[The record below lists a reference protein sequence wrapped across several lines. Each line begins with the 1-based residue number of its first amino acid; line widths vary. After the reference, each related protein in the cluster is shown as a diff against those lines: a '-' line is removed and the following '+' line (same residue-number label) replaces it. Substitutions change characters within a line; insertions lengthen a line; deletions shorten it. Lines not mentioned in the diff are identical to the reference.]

1 MTRHPHA
8 LDRRTFVTGAFAT
21 GALVAAGSTLCGCAA
36 GAGTGTGGA
45 SAGKAA
51 LDSLNADVKPATDA
65 TVEANEGVYALLDFS
80 DETER
85 EFASRGLIAAPDTL
99 EITGEDGKVVWSQK
113 AYAFLD
119 GAGNAGDVDETSAA
133 FDADGT
139 GPADAPDTANPS
151 LWRNAQI
158 NHFYGLFEVVDG
170 IYQVRGYDMTN
181 ITFVRG
187 DTGWIVFDPLMSC
200 ECSRAAFQL
209 VTDNLGERPVTG
221 IVMSHPHVDHYG
233 GIKGI
238 VSEEE
243 VAARAIPIIVPQ
255 GFAEHA
261 VAENVYAGNAMGR
274 RAGYQYGTFL
284 EAGPQG
290 KLSIGIGMGQSTG
303 TVSYLAPNDTITAT
317 GETRTVDGV
326 DMEFQMTPG
335 TEAPAE
341 MNTWFPDLKALW
353 VAENCTGTLHNLYT
367 LRGAE
372 VRDGNAWANY
382 LMETKAR
389 YGAEAQVT
397 FQAHNW
403 PHWGNDVVNE
413 YLESTAAMYK
423 FITDQTLMYLN
434 QGYTQEEIAYLIEL
448 PAALEPHWYTRQYY
462 GTISHNAKAV
472 YQKYMGWYDANP
484 VHLATL
490 PPERSAAKFVEYF
503 GDVDAVLAKA
513 KDDFDASDYQWVAEV
528 TNLIVFA
535 DPANQTARLLCA
547 DALEQMGYQAESGT
561 WRNAYFTGAKELRN
575 GVDADPKYRA
585 TVSSDI
591 MRAMDVEMLLD
602 YLGIL
607 IDANAA
613 ADTNLTVNLA
623 FTDEEPYLLTMR
635 SGIVLYQKGVRSDSA
650 DATLAMPRLGMLAI
664 LARNEDAQKKAI
676 SIEGDQDVIAKLTE
690 HLVAF
695 DFFFNIVEP

>member
-1 MTRHPHA
+1 MTRHHHA

-21 GALVAAGSTLCGCAA
+21 GALVAAGSALCGCAAA
-36 GAGTGTGGA
+36 GAGTGDDA
-45 SAGKAA
+45 AAGKAA
-51 LDSLNADVKPATDA
+51 LDNLKADAKPAAPA
-65 TVEANEGVYALLDFS
+65 TAAANEGVYALLDFS

-85 EFASRGLIAAPDTL
+85 EFAERGLIAAPDTL

-119 GAGNAGDVDETSAA
+119 GA
-133 FDADGT
+133 DA
-139 GPADAPDTANPS
+139 PADAPDTANPS

-158 NHFYGLFEVVDG
+158 NHLFGLFEVVDG

-209 VTDNLGERPVTG
+209 VTDNLGERPVMG

-243 VAARAIPIIVPQ
+243 VAERSIPIIVPQ

-284 EAGPQG
+284 EASPTG
-290 KLSIGIGMGQSTG
+290 KLSIGIG
-303 TVSYLAPNDTITAT
+303 TVSYLAPNDIVTTT

-326 DMEFQMTPG
+326 TMEFQMTPG

-341 MNTWFPDLKALW
+341 MNTWFPGYRALW
-353 VAENCTGTLHNLYT
+353 VAENCTATLHNLYT

-382 LMETKAR
+382 LMETLAR
-389 YGAEAQVT
+389 YGSEAQVT

-403 PHWGNDVVNE
+403 PHWGADFIRD
-413 YLESTAAMYK
+413 YLTNTAAMYK
-423 FITDQTLMYLN
+423 FIADQTLMYVN
-434 QGYTQEEIAYLIEL
+434 QGYTSNEIARMIAL
-448 PAALEPHWYTRQYY
+448 PAALEKNWYTRQYY
-462 GTISHNAKAV
+462 GTVSHNAKAV

-484 VHLATL
+484 VHLAAL
-490 PPERSAAKFVEYF
+490 PPAESARKFVEYF

-513 KDDFDASDYQWVAEV
+513 AKDFEEGAYQWVAEV
-528 TNLIVFA
+528 TNLVVFA
-535 DPANQTARLLCA
+535 DPGNRAARLLCA
-547 DALEQMGYQAESGT
+547 DALEQLGFQAESSP
-561 WRNAYFTGAKELRN
+561 WRNAYLTGAKELRD

-585 TVSSDI
+585 TGSSDI
-591 MRAMDVEMLLD
+591 QRAMTPSMMLD

-607 IDANAA
+607 LDANAA
-613 ADTNLTVNLA
+613 ENLNLTVNLA
-623 FTDEEPYLLTMR
+623 FTDEDPYLLTVR
-635 SGIVLYQKGVRSDSA
+635 SGVVLYERETQAADA
-650 DATLAMPRLGMLAI
+650 DATLTMPRLGMFAI
-664 LARNEDAQKKAI
+664 LNRDADTQAA
-676 SIEGDQDVIAKLTE
+676 SIAVEGDQDVITKLTE
-690 HLVAF
+690 HLTAF

>member
-1 MTRHPHA
+1 MTRHHHA

-21 GALVAAGSTLCGCAA
+21 GALVAAGSALCGCAAA
-36 GAGTGTGGA
+36 GAGTGDDA
-45 SAGKAA
+45 AAGKAA
-51 LDSLNADVKPATDA
+51 LDNLKADAKPAAPA
-65 TVEANEGVYALLDFS
+65 TAAANEGVYALLDFS

-85 EFASRGLIAAPDTL
+85 EFAERGLIAAPDTL

-119 GAGNAGDVDETSAA
+119 GA
-133 FDADGT
+133 DA
-139 GPADAPDTANPS
+139 PADAPDTANPS

-158 NHFYGLFEVVDG
+158 NHLFGLFEVVDG

-209 VTDNLGERPVTG
+209 VTDNLGERPVMG

-243 VAARAIPIIVPQ
+243 VAERSIPIIVPQ

-284 EAGPQG
+284 EASPTG
-290 KLSIGIGMGQSTG
+290 KLSIGIG
-303 TVSYLAPNDTITAT
+303 TVSYLAPNDIVTTT

-326 DMEFQMTPG
+326 TMEFQMTPG

-341 MNTWFPDLKALW
+341 MNTWFPGYRALW
-353 VAENCTGTLHNLYT
+353 VAENCTATLHNLYT

-382 LMETKAR
+382 LMETLAR
-389 YGAEAQVT
+389 YGSEAQVT

-403 PHWGNDVVNE
+403 PHWGADFIRD
-413 YLESTAAMYK
+413 YLTNTAAMYK
-423 FITDQTLMYLN
+423 FIADQTLMYVN
-434 QGYTQEEIAYLIEL
+434 QGYTSNEIARMIAL
-448 PAALEPHWYTRQYY
+448 PAALEKNWYTRQYY
-462 GTISHNAKAV
+462 GTVSHNAKAV

-484 VHLATL
+484 VHLAAL
-490 PPERSAAKFVEYF
+490 PPAESARKFVEYF

-513 KDDFDASDYQWVAEV
+513 AKDFEEGAYQWVAEV
-528 TNLIVFA
+528 TNLVVFA
-535 DPANQTARLLCA
+535 DPGNRAARLLCA
-547 DALEQMGYQAESGT
+547 DALEQLGFQAESGP
-561 WRNAYFTGAKELRN
+561 WRNAYLTGAKELRD

-585 TVSSDI
+585 TGSSDI
-591 MRAMDVEMLLD
+591 QRAMTPSMMLD

-607 IDANAA
+607 LDANAA
-613 ADTNLTVNLA
+613 ENLNLTVNLA
-623 FTDEEPYLLTMR
+623 FTDEDPYLLTVR
-635 SGIVLYQKGVRSDSA
+635 SGVVLYERETQAADA
-650 DATLAMPRLGMLAI
+650 DATLTMPRLGMFAI
-664 LARNEDAQKKAI
+664 LNRDADTQAA
-676 SIEGDQDVIAKLTE
+676 SIAVEGDQDVIAKLTE
-690 HLVAF
+690 HLTAF

>member
-1 MTRHPHA
+1 MTRHHHA

-21 GALVAAGSTLCGCAA
+21 GALVAAGSALCGCAAA
-36 GAGTGTGGA
+36 GAGTGDDA
-45 SAGKAA
+45 AAGKAA
-51 LDSLNADVKPATDA
+51 LDNLNADAKPAAPA
-65 TVEANEGVYALLDFS
+65 TAAANEGVYALLDFS

-85 EFASRGLIAAPDTL
+85 EFAERGLIAAPDTL

-119 GAGNAGDVDETSAA
+119 GA
-133 FDADGT
+133 DA
-139 GPADAPDTANPS
+139 PADAPDTANPS

-158 NHFYGLFEVVDG
+158 NHLFGLFEVVDG

-209 VTDNLGERPVTG
+209 VTDNLGERPVMG

-243 VAARAIPIIVPQ
+243 VAERSIPIIVPQ

-274 RAGYQYGTFL
+274 RAGYQYGKFL
-284 EAGPQG
+284 EASPTG
-290 KLSIGIGMGQSTG
+290 KLSIGIG
-303 TVSYLAPNDTITAT
+303 TVSYLAPNDIVTTT

-326 DMEFQMTPG
+326 TMEFQMTPG

-341 MNTWFPDLKALW
+341 MNTWFPGYRALW
-353 VAENCTGTLHNLYT
+353 VAENCTATLHNLYT

-382 LMETKAR
+382 LMETLAR
-389 YGAEAQVT
+389 YGSEAQVT

-403 PHWGNDVVNE
+403 PHWGADFIRD
-413 YLESTAAMYK
+413 YLTNTAAMYK
-423 FITDQTLMYLN
+423 FIADQTLMYVN
-434 QGYTQEEIAYLIEL
+434 QGYTSNEIARMIAL
-448 PAALEPHWYTRQYY
+448 PAALEKNWYTRQYY
-462 GTISHNAKAV
+462 GTVSHNAKAV

-484 VHLATL
+484 VHLAAL
-490 PPERSAAKFVEYF
+490 PPAESARKFVEYF

-513 KDDFDASDYQWVAEV
+513 AKDFEEGAYQWVAEV
-528 TNLIVFA
+528 TNLVVFA
-535 DPANQTARLLCA
+535 DPGNRAARLLCA
-547 DALEQMGYQAESGT
+547 DALEQLGFQAESGP
-561 WRNAYFTGAKELRN
+561 WRNAYLTGAKELRD

-585 TVSSDI
+585 TGSSDI
-591 MRAMDVEMLLD
+591 QRAMTPSMMLD

-607 IDANAA
+607 LDANAA
-613 ADTNLTVNLA
+613 ENLNLTVNLA
-623 FTDEEPYLLTMR
+623 FTDEDPYLLTVR
-635 SGIVLYQKGVRSDSA
+635 SGVVLYERETQAADA
-650 DATLAMPRLGMLAI
+650 DATLTMPRLGMFAI
-664 LARNEDAQKKAI
+664 LNRDADTQAA
-676 SIEGDQDVIAKLTE
+676 SIAVEGDQDVITKLTE
-690 HLVAF
+690 HLTAF

>member
-1 MTRHPHA
+1 MTRHHHA

-21 GALVAAGSTLCGCAA
+21 GALVAAGSALCGCAAA
-36 GAGTGTGGA
+36 GAGTGDDA
-45 SAGKAA
+45 AAGKAA
-51 LDSLNADVKPATDA
+51 LDNLKADAKPAAPA
-65 TVEANEGVYALLDFS
+65 TAAANEGVYALLDFS

-85 EFASRGLIAAPDTL
+85 EFAERGLIAAPDTL

-119 GAGNAGDVDETSAA
+119 GA
-133 FDADGT
+133 DA
-139 GPADAPDTANPS
+139 PADAPDTANPS

-158 NHFYGLFEVVDG
+158 NHLFGLFEVVDG

-209 VTDNLGERPVTG
+209 VTDNLGERPVMG

-243 VAARAIPIIVPQ
+243 VAERSIPIIVPQ

-284 EAGPQG
+284 EASPTG
-290 KLSIGIGMGQSTG
+290 KLSIGIG
-303 TVSYLAPNDTITAT
+303 TVSYLAPNDIVTTT

-326 DMEFQMTPG
+326 TMEFQMTPG

-341 MNTWFPDLKALW
+341 MNTWFPGYRALW
-353 VAENCTGTLHNLYT
+353 VAENCTATLHNLYT

-382 LMETKAR
+382 LMETLAR
-389 YGAEAQVT
+389 YGSEARVT

-403 PHWGNDVVNE
+403 PHWGADFIRD
-413 YLESTAAMYK
+413 YLTNTAAMYK
-423 FITDQTLMYLN
+423 FIADQTLMYVN
-434 QGYTQEEIAYLIEL
+434 QGYTSNEIARMIAL
-448 PAALEPHWYTRQYY
+448 PAALEKNWYTRQYY
-462 GTISHNAKAV
+462 GTVSHNAKAV
-472 YQKYMGWYDANP
+472 YQKYMGWYNANP
-484 VHLATL
+484 VHLAAL
-490 PPERSAAKFVEYF
+490 PPAESARKFVEYF

-513 KDDFDASDYQWVAEV
+513 AKDFEEGAYQWVAEV
-528 TNLIVFA
+528 TNLVVFA
-535 DPANQTARLLCA
+535 DPGNRAARLLCA
-547 DALEQMGYQAESGT
+547 DALEQLGFQAESGP
-561 WRNAYFTGAKELRN
+561 WRNAYLTGAKELRD

-585 TVSSDI
+585 TGSSDI
-591 MRAMDVEMLLD
+591 QRAMTPSMMLD

-607 IDANAA
+607 LDANAA
-613 ADTNLTVNLA
+613 ENLNLTVNLA
-623 FTDEEPYLLTMR
+623 FTDEDPYLLTVR
-635 SGIVLYQKGVRSDSA
+635 SGVVLYERETQAADA
-650 DATLAMPRLGMLAI
+650 DATLTMPRLGMFAI
-664 LARNEDAQKKAI
+664 LNRDADTQAA
-676 SIEGDQDVIAKLTE
+676 SIAVEGDQDVITKLTE
-690 HLVAF
+690 HLTAF

>member
-1 MTRHPHA
+1 MTRHHHA

-21 GALVAAGSTLCGCAA
+21 GALVAAGSALCGCAAA
-36 GAGTGTGGA
+36 GAGTGDDA
-45 SAGKAA
+45 AAGKAA
-51 LDSLNADVKPATDA
+51 LDNLNADAKPAAPA
-65 TVEANEGVYALLDFS
+65 TAAANEGVYALLDFS

-85 EFASRGLIAAPDTL
+85 EFAERGLIAAPDTL

-119 GAGNAGDVDETSAA
+119 SA
-133 FDADGT
+133 DA
-139 GPADAPDTANPS
+139 PADAPDTANPS

-158 NHFYGLFEVVDG
+158 NHLFGLFEVVDG

-209 VTDNLGERPVTG
+209 VTDNLGERPIMG

-243 VAARAIPIIVPQ
+243 VAERSIPIIVPQ

-284 EAGPQG
+284 EASPTG
-290 KLSIGIGMGQSTG
+290 KLSIGIG
-303 TVSYLAPNDTITAT
+303 TVSYLAPNDIVTTT

-326 DMEFQMTPG
+326 TMEFQMTPG

-341 MNTWFPDLKALW
+341 MNTWFPGYRALW
-353 VAENCTGTLHNLYT
+353 VAENCTATLHNLYT

-382 LMETKAR
+382 LMETLAR
-389 YGAEAQVT
+389 YGSEAQVT

-403 PHWGNDVVNE
+403 PHWGADFIRD
-413 YLESTAAMYK
+413 YLTNTAAMYK
-423 FITDQTLMYLN
+423 FIADQTLMYVN
-434 QGYTQEEIAYLIEL
+434 QGYTSNEIARMIAL
-448 PAALEPHWYTRQYY
+448 PAALEKNWYTRQYY
-462 GTISHNAKAV
+462 GTVSHNAKAV

-484 VHLATL
+484 VHLAAL
-490 PPERSAAKFVEYF
+490 PPAESARKFVEYF

-513 KDDFDASDYQWVAEV
+513 AKDFEEGAYQWVAEV
-528 TNLIVFA
+528 TNLVVFA
-535 DPANQTARLLCA
+535 DPGNRAARLLCA
-547 DALEQMGYQAESGT
+547 DALEQLGFQAESGP
-561 WRNAYFTGAKELRN
+561 WRNAYLTGAKELRD

-585 TVSSDI
+585 TGSSDI
-591 MRAMDVEMLLD
+591 QRAMTPSMMLD

-607 IDANAA
+607 LDANAA
-613 ADTNLTVNLA
+613 ENLNLTVNLA
-623 FTDEEPYLLTMR
+623 FTDEDPYLLTVR
-635 SGIVLYQKGVRSDSA
+635 SGVVLYERETQAADA
-650 DATLAMPRLGMLAI
+650 DATLTMPRLGMFAI
-664 LARNEDAQKKAI
+664 LNRDADTQAA
-676 SIEGDQDVIAKLTE
+676 SIAVEGDQDVITKLTE
-690 HLVAF
+690 HLTAF

>member
-1 MTRHPHA
+1 MTRHHHA

-21 GALVAAGSTLCGCAA
+21 GALVAAGSALCGCAAA
-36 GAGTGTGGA
+36 GAGTGDDA
-45 SAGKAA
+45 AAGKAA
-51 LDSLNADVKPATDA
+51 LDNLKADAKPAAPA
-65 TVEANEGVYALLDFS
+65 TAAANEGVYALLDFS

-85 EFASRGLIAAPDTL
+85 EFAERGLIAAPDTL

-119 GAGNAGDVDETSAA
+119 GA
-133 FDADGT
+133 DA
-139 GPADAPDTANPS
+139 PADAPDTANPS

-158 NHFYGLFEVVDG
+158 NHLFGLFEVVDG

-200 ECSRAAFQL
+200 ECSRASFQL
-209 VTDNLGERPVTG
+209 VTDNLGERPVMG

-243 VAARAIPIIVPQ
+243 VAERSIPIIVPQ

-284 EAGPQG
+284 EASPTG
-290 KLSIGIGMGQSTG
+290 KLSIGIG
-303 TVSYLAPNDTITAT
+303 TVSYLAPNDIVTTT

-326 DMEFQMTPG
+326 TMEFQMTPG

-341 MNTWFPDLKALW
+341 MNTWFPGYRALW
-353 VAENCTGTLHNLYT
+353 VAENCTATLHNLYT

-382 LMETKAR
+382 LMETLAR
-389 YGAEAQVT
+389 YGSEAQVT

-403 PHWGNDVVNE
+403 PHWGADFIRD
-413 YLESTAAMYK
+413 YLTNTAAMYK
-423 FITDQTLMYLN
+423 FIADQTLMYVN
-434 QGYTQEEIAYLIEL
+434 QGYTSNEIARMIAL
-448 PAALEPHWYTRQYY
+448 PAALEKNWYTRQYY
-462 GTISHNAKAV
+462 GTVSHNAKAV

-484 VHLATL
+484 VHLAAL
-490 PPERSAAKFVEYF
+490 PPAESARKFVEYF

-513 KDDFDASDYQWVAEV
+513 AKDFEEGAYQWVAEV
-528 TNLIVFA
+528 TNLVVFA
-535 DPANQTARLLCA
+535 DPGNRAARLLCA
-547 DALEQMGYQAESGT
+547 DALEQLGFQAESGP
-561 WRNAYFTGAKELRN
+561 WRNAYLTGAKELRD

-585 TVSSDI
+585 TGSSDI
-591 MRAMDVEMLLD
+591 QRAMTPSMMLD

-607 IDANAA
+607 LDANAA
-613 ADTNLTVNLA
+613 ENLNLTVNLA
-623 FTDEEPYLLTMR
+623 FTDEDPYLLTVR
-635 SGIVLYQKGVRSDSA
+635 SGVVLYERETQAADA
-650 DATLAMPRLGMLAI
+650 DATLTMPRLGMFAI
-664 LARNEDAQKKAI
+664 LNRDADTQAA
-676 SIEGDQDVIAKLTE
+676 SIAVEGDQDVITKLTE
-690 HLVAF
+690 HLTAF

>member
-1 MTRHPHA
+1 MNRNNS
-8 LDRRTFVTGAFAT
+8 LDRRTFVTGTFAT
-21 GALVAAGSTLCGCAA
+21 GALVAAGAAACGCSAPTSTDGSQGAA
-36 GAGTGTGGA
+36 SLSHPPDDTQKNA
-45 SAGKAA
+45 SAMT
-51 LDSLNADVKPATDA
+51 AD
-65 TVEANEGVYALLDFS
+65 ANEAVYALLDFS
-80 DETER
+80 DERER
-85 EFASRGLIAAPDTL
+85 DFASRNLIAAPETL
-99 EITGEDGKVVWSQK
+99 ELTDESGKVVWSQK

-119 GAGNAGDVDETSAA
+119 GA
-133 FDADGT
+133 DGS
-139 GPADAPDTANPS
+139 PAEAPATANPS
-151 LWRNAQI
+151 LWRNAQL
-158 NHFYGLFEVVDG
+158 NHLYGLFEVVEG

-181 ITFVRG
+181 ITFVAG
-187 DTGWIVFDPLMSC
+187 DTGWIVFDPLMSV
-200 ECSRAAFQL
+200 ECSRAAFEL
-209 VTDNLGERPVTG
+209 VTENLGSRPVTG

-243 VAARAIPIIVPQ
+243 VAERSIPIIVPA

-274 RAGYQYGTFL
+274 RASYQYGVML
-284 EAGPQG
+284 DPGPQG
-290 KLSIGIGMGQSTG
+290 SLSIGIGMGQSKG
-303 TVSYLAPNDTITAT
+303 SISYIAPTDTIVAT
-317 GETRTVDGV
+317 GDVRTIDGV
-326 DMEFQMTPG
+326 TMEFQMTPG

-423 FITDQTLMYLN
+423 FITDQTLMYVNL
-434 QGYTQEEIAYLIEL
+434 GYTSTEIANMIEL
-448 PAALEPHWYTRQYY
+448 PSALEKNWYTRQYY
-462 GTISHNAKAV
+462 GTVRHNAKAV

-484 VHLATL
+484 VNLHPLAPADT
-490 PPERSAAKFVEYF
+490 AKKFVEYF
-503 GDVDAVLAKA
+503 GDTDAVLARA
-513 KDDFDASDYQWVAEV
+513 AQDFEAGEYQWVAQV

-535 DPANQTARLLCA
+535 DPANEAARLLCA
-547 DALEQMGYQAESGT
+547 DALEQLGYAAESGT
-561 WRNAYFTGAKELRN
+561 WRNAYLTGAKELRF
-575 GVDADPKYRA
+575 GVDDDPKYRTTGSA
-585 TVSSDI
+585 DI
-591 MRAMDVEMLLD
+591 QRAMEPAMMLD

-613 ADTNLTVNLA
+613 QGLDLRINLA
-623 FTDEEPYLLTMR
+623 FTDEEPYLLVVR
-635 SGIVLYQKGVRSDSA
+635 SGVVLYERGVQDESA
-650 DATLAMPRLGMLAI
+650 DATLTMERLGMFAI
-664 LARNEDAQKKAI
+664 FNRDEEAQKAI
-676 SIEGDQDVIAKLTE
+676 RVEGDPDVIAKLTE
-690 HLVAF
+690 HMAAF
-695 DFFFNIVEP
+695 EFFFNIVEP

>member
-1 MTRHPHA
+1 MTRHHHA

-21 GALVAAGSTLCGCAA
+21 GALVAAGSALCGCAAA
-36 GAGTGTGGA
+36 GAGTGDDA
-45 SAGKAA
+45 AAGKAA
-51 LDSLNADVKPATDA
+51 LDNLKADAKPAAPA
-65 TVEANEGVYALLDFS
+65 TAAANEGVYALLDFS

-85 EFASRGLIAAPDTL
+85 EFAERGLIAAPDTL

-119 GAGNAGDVDETSAA
+119 GA
-133 FDADGT
+133 DA
-139 GPADAPDTANPS
+139 PADAPDTANPS

-158 NHFYGLFEVVDG
+158 NHLFGLFEVVDG

-209 VTDNLGERPVTG
+209 VTDNLGERPVMG

-243 VAARAIPIIVPQ
+243 VAERSIPIIVPQ

-284 EAGPQG
+284 EASPTG

-303 TVSYLAPNDTITAT
+303 TVSYLAPNDIVTTT

-326 DMEFQMTPG
+326 TMEFQMTPG

-341 MNTWFPDLKALW
+341 MNTWFPGYRALW
-353 VAENCTGTLHNLYT
+353 VAENCTATLHNLYT

-382 LMETKAR
+382 LMETLAR
-389 YGAEAQVT
+389 YGSEAQVT

-403 PHWGNDVVNE
+403 PHWGADFIRD
-413 YLESTAAMYK
+413 YLTNTAAMYK
-423 FITDQTLMYLN
+423 FIADQTLMYVN
-434 QGYTQEEIAYLIEL
+434 QGYTSNEIARMIAL
-448 PAALEPHWYTRQYY
+448 PAALEKNWYTRQYY
-462 GTISHNAKAV
+462 GTVSHNAKAV

-484 VHLATL
+484 VHLAAL
-490 PPERSAAKFVEYF
+490 PPAESARKFVEYF

-513 KDDFDASDYQWVAEV
+513 AKDFE
-528 TNLIVFA
+528 
-535 DPANQTARLLCA
+535 
-547 DALEQMGYQAESGT
+547 E
-561 WRNAYFTGAKELRN
+561 GA
-575 GVDADPKYRA
+575 
-585 TVSSDI
+585 
-591 MRAMDVEMLLD
+591 
-602 YLGIL
+602 
-607 IDANAA
+607 
-613 ADTNLTVNLA
+613 
-623 FTDEEPYLLTMR
+623 
-635 SGIVLYQKGVRSDSA
+635 
-650 DATLAMPRLGMLAI
+650 
-664 LARNEDAQKKAI
+664 
-676 SIEGDQDVIAKLTE
+676 
-690 HLVAF
+690 
-695 DFFFNIVEP
+695 

>member
-1 MTRHPHA
+1 MTRHHHA

-21 GALVAAGSTLCGCAA
+21 GALVAAGSALCGCAAA
-36 GAGTGTGGA
+36 GAGTGDDA
-45 SAGKAA
+45 AAGKAA
-51 LDSLNADVKPATDA
+51 LDNLKADAKPAAPA
-65 TVEANEGVYALLDFS
+65 TAAANEGVYALLDFS

-85 EFASRGLIAAPDTL
+85 EFAERGLIAAPDTL

-119 GAGNAGDVDETSAA
+119 GA
-133 FDADGT
+133 DA
-139 GPADAPDTANPS
+139 PADAPDTANPS

-158 NHFYGLFEVVDG
+158 NHLFGLFEVVDG

-209 VTDNLGERPVTG
+209 VTDNLGERPVMG

-243 VAARAIPIIVPQ
+243 VAERSIPIIVPQ

-284 EAGPQG
+284 EASPTG
-290 KLSIGIGMGQSTG
+290 KLSIGIG
-303 TVSYLAPNDTITAT
+303 TVSYLAPNDIVTTT

-326 DMEFQMTPG
+326 TMEFQMTPG

-341 MNTWFPDLKALW
+341 MNTWFPGYRALW
-353 VAENCTGTLHNLYT
+353 VAENCTATLHNLYT

-382 LMETKAR
+382 LMETLAR
-389 YGAEAQVT
+389 YGSEAQVT

-403 PHWGNDVVNE
+403 PHWGADFIRD
-413 YLESTAAMYK
+413 YLTNTAAMYK
-423 FITDQTLMYLN
+423 FIADQTLMYVN
-434 QGYTQEEIAYLIEL
+434 QGYTSNEIARMIAL
-448 PAALEPHWYTRQYY
+448 PAALEKNWYTRQYY
-462 GTISHNAKAV
+462 GTVSHNAKAV

-484 VHLATL
+484 VHLAAL
-490 PPERSAAKFVEYF
+490 PPAESARKFVEYF

-513 KDDFDASDYQWVAEV
+513 AKDFEEGAYQWVAEV
-528 TNLIVFA
+528 TNLVVFA
-535 DPANQTARLLCA
+535 DPGNRAARLLCA
-547 DALEQMGYQAESGT
+547 DALEQLGFQAESGP
-561 WRNAYFTGAKELRN
+561 WRNAYLTGAKELRD
-575 GVDADPKYRA
+575 GVDADPKYR
-585 TVSSDI
+585 TTGSSDI
-591 MRAMDVEMLLD
+591 QRAMTPSMMLD

-607 IDANAA
+607 LDANAA
-613 ADTNLTVNLA
+613 ENLNLTVNLA
-623 FTDEEPYLLTMR
+623 FTDEDPYLLTVR
-635 SGIVLYQKGVRSDSA
+635 SGVVLYERETQAADA
-650 DATLAMPRLGMLAI
+650 DATLTMPRLGMFAI
-664 LARNEDAQKKAI
+664 LNRDADTQAA
-676 SIEGDQDVIAKLTE
+676 SIAVEGDQDVITKLTE
-690 HLVAF
+690 HLTAF

>member
-1 MTRHPHA
+1 MNRNNS
-8 LDRRTFVTGAFAT
+8 LDRRTFVTGTFAT
-21 GALVAAGSTLCGCAA
+21 GALVAAGAAACGCSAPTSTDGSQGAA
-36 GAGTGTGGA
+36 SLSHPPDDTQKNA
-45 SAGKAA
+45 SAMT
-51 LDSLNADVKPATDA
+51 AD
-65 TVEANEGVYALLDFS
+65 ANEAVYALLDFS
-80 DETER
+80 DERER
-85 EFASRGLIAAPDTL
+85 DFASRNLIAAPETL
-99 EITGEDGKVVWSQK
+99 ELTDESGKVVWSQK

-119 GAGNAGDVDETSAA
+119 GA
-133 FDADGT
+133 DGS
-139 GPADAPDTANPS
+139 PAEAPATANPS
-151 LWRNAQI
+151 LWRNAQL
-158 NHFYGLFEVVDG
+158 NHLYGLFEVVEG

-181 ITFVRG
+181 ITFVAG
-187 DTGWIVFDPLMSC
+187 DTGWIVFDPLMSV
-200 ECSRAAFQL
+200 ECSRAAFEL
-209 VTDNLGERPVTG
+209 VTENLGSRPITG

-243 VAARAIPIIVPQ
+243 VAERSIPIIVPA

-274 RAGYQYGTFL
+274 RASYQYGVML
-284 EAGPQG
+284 DPGPQG
-290 KLSIGIGMGQSTG
+290 SLSIGIGMGQSKG
-303 TVSYLAPNDTITAT
+303 SISYIAPTDTIVAT
-317 GETRTVDGV
+317 GDVRTIDGV
-326 DMEFQMTPG
+326 TMEFQMTPG

-423 FITDQTLMYLN
+423 FITDQTLMYVNL
-434 QGYTQEEIAYLIEL
+434 GYTSTEIANMIEL
-448 PAALEPHWYTRQYY
+448 PSALEKNWYTRQYY
-462 GTISHNAKAV
+462 GTVRHNAKAV

-484 VHLATL
+484 VNLHPLAPADT
-490 PPERSAAKFVEYF
+490 AKKFVEYF
-503 GDVDAVLAKA
+503 GDTDAVLARA
-513 KDDFDASDYQWVAEV
+513 AQDFEAGEYQWVAQV

-535 DPANQTARLLCA
+535 DPANEAARLLCA
-547 DALEQMGYQAESGT
+547 DALEQLGYAAESGT
-561 WRNAYFTGAKELRN
+561 WRNAYLTGAKELRF
-575 GVDADPKYRA
+575 GVDDDPKYRTTGSA
-585 TVSSDI
+585 DI
-591 MRAMDVEMLLD
+591 QRAMEPAMMLD

-613 ADTNLTVNLA
+613 QGLDLRINLA
-623 FTDEEPYLLTMR
+623 FTDEEPYLLVVR
-635 SGIVLYQKGVRSDSA
+635 SGVVLYERGVQDESA
-650 DATLAMPRLGMLAI
+650 DATLTMERLGMFAI
-664 LARNEDAQKKAI
+664 LNRDEEAQKAI
-676 SIEGDQDVIAKLTE
+676 RVEGDPDVIAKLTE
-690 HLVAF
+690 HMAAF
-695 DFFFNIVEP
+695 EFFFNIVEP

>member
-1 MTRHPHA
+1 MTRHHHA

-21 GALVAAGSTLCGCAA
+21 GALVAAGSALCGCAAA
-36 GAGTGTGGA
+36 GAGTGDDA
-45 SAGKAA
+45 AAGKAA
-51 LDSLNADVKPATDA
+51 LDNLKADAKPAAPA
-65 TVEANEGVYALLDFS
+65 TAAANEGVYALLDFS

-85 EFASRGLIAAPDTL
+85 EFAERGLIAAPDTL

-119 GAGNAGDVDETSAA
+119 GA
-133 FDADGT
+133 DA
-139 GPADAPDTANPS
+139 PADAPDTANPS
-151 LWRNAQI
+151 LWRNVQI
-158 NHFYGLFEVVDG
+158 NHLFGLFEVVDG

-209 VTDNLGERPVTG
+209 VTDNLGERPVMG

-243 VAARAIPIIVPQ
+243 VAERSIPIIVPQ

-284 EAGPQG
+284 EASPTG
-290 KLSIGIGMGQSTG
+290 KLSIGIG
-303 TVSYLAPNDTITAT
+303 TVSYLAPNDIVTTT

-326 DMEFQMTPG
+326 TMEFQMTPG

-341 MNTWFPDLKALW
+341 MNTWFPGYRALW
-353 VAENCTGTLHNLYT
+353 VAENCTATLHNLYT

-382 LMETKAR
+382 LMETLAR
-389 YGAEAQVT
+389 YGSEAQVT

-403 PHWGNDVVNE
+403 PHWGADFIRD
-413 YLESTAAMYK
+413 YLTNTAAMYK
-423 FITDQTLMYLN
+423 FIADQTLMYVN
-434 QGYTQEEIAYLIEL
+434 QGYTSNEIARMIAL
-448 PAALEPHWYTRQYY
+448 PAALEKNWYTRQYY
-462 GTISHNAKAV
+462 GTVSHNAKAV

-484 VHLATL
+484 VHLAAL
-490 PPERSAAKFVEYF
+490 PPAESARKFVEYF

-513 KDDFDASDYQWVAEV
+513 AKDFEEGAYQWVAEV
-528 TNLIVFA
+528 TNLVVFA
-535 DPANQTARLLCA
+535 DPGNRAARLLCA
-547 DALEQMGYQAESGT
+547 DALEQLGFQAESGP
-561 WRNAYFTGAKELRN
+561 WRNAYLTGAKELRD

-585 TVSSDI
+585 TGSSDI
-591 MRAMDVEMLLD
+591 QRAMTPSMMLD

-607 IDANAA
+607 LDANAA
-613 ADTNLTVNLA
+613 ENLNLTVNLA
-623 FTDEEPYLLTMR
+623 FTDEDPYLLTVR
-635 SGIVLYQKGVRSDSA
+635 SGVVLYERETQAADA
-650 DATLAMPRLGMLAI
+650 DATLTMPRLGMFAI
-664 LARNEDAQKKAI
+664 LNRDADTQAA
-676 SIEGDQDVIAKLTE
+676 SIAVEGDQDVITKLTE
-690 HLVAF
+690 HLTAF

>member
-1 MTRHPHA
+1 MNRNNS
-8 LDRRTFVTGAFAT
+8 LDRRTFVTGTFAT
-21 GALVAAGSTLCGCAA
+21 GALVAAGAAACGCSAPTSTDGSQGAA
-36 GAGTGTGGA
+36 SLSHPPDDTQKNA
-45 SAGKAA
+45 SAMT
-51 LDSLNADVKPATDA
+51 AD
-65 TVEANEGVYALLDFS
+65 ANEAVYALLDFS
-80 DETER
+80 DERER
-85 EFASRGLIAAPDTL
+85 DFASRNLIAAPETL
-99 EITGEDGKVVWSQK
+99 ELTDESGKVVWSQK

-119 GAGNAGDVDETSAA
+119 GA
-133 FDADGT
+133 DGS
-139 GPADAPDTANPS
+139 PAEAPATANPS
-151 LWRNAQI
+151 LWRNAQL
-158 NHFYGLFEVVDG
+158 NHLYGLFEVVEG

-181 ITFVRG
+181 ITFVAG
-187 DTGWIVFDPLMSC
+187 DTGWIVFDPLMSV
-200 ECSRAAFQL
+200 ECSRAAFEL
-209 VTDNLGERPVTG
+209 VTENLGSRPVTG

-243 VAARAIPIIVPQ
+243 VAERSIPIIVPA

-274 RAGYQYGTFL
+274 RASYQYGVML
-284 EAGPQG
+284 DPGPQG
-290 KLSIGIGMGQSTG
+290 SLSIGIGMGQSKG
-303 TVSYLAPNDTITAT
+303 SISYIAPTDTIVAT
-317 GETRTVDGV
+317 GDVRTIDGV
-326 DMEFQMTPG
+326 TMEFQMTPG

-423 FITDQTLMYLN
+423 FITDQTLMYVNL
-434 QGYTQEEIAYLIEL
+434 GYTSTEIANMIEL
-448 PAALEPHWYTRQYY
+448 PSALEKNWYTRQYY
-462 GTISHNAKAV
+462 GTVRHNAKAV

-484 VHLATL
+484 VNLHPLAPADT
-490 PPERSAAKFVEYF
+490 AKKFVEYF
-503 GDVDAVLAKA
+503 GDTDAVLARA
-513 KDDFDASDYQWVAEV
+513 AQDFEAGEYQWVAQV

-535 DPANQTARLLCA
+535 DPANEAARLLCA
-547 DALEQMGYQAESGT
+547 DALEQLGYAAESGT
-561 WRNAYFTGAKELRN
+561 WRNAYLTGAKELRF
-575 GVDADPKYRA
+575 GVDDDPKYRTTGSA
-585 TVSSDI
+585 DI
-591 MRAMDVEMLLD
+591 QRAMEPAMMLD

-613 ADTNLTVNLA
+613 QGLDLRINLA
-623 FTDEEPYLLTMR
+623 FTDEEPYLLVVR
-635 SGIVLYQKGVRSDSA
+635 SGVVLYERGVQDESA
-650 DATLAMPRLGMLAI
+650 DATLTMERLGMFAI
-664 LARNEDAQKKAI
+664 LNRDEEAQKAI
-676 SIEGDQDVIAKLTE
+676 RVEGDPDVIAKLTE
-690 HLVAF
+690 HMAAF
-695 DFFFNIVEP
+695 EFFFNIVEP

>member
-1 MTRHPHA
+1 MTRHHHA

-21 GALVAAGSTLCGCAA
+21 GALVAAGSALCGCAAA
-36 GAGTGTGGA
+36 GAGTGDDA
-45 SAGKAA
+45 AAGKAA
-51 LDSLNADVKPATDA
+51 LDNLNADAKPAAPA
-65 TVEANEGVYALLDFS
+65 TAAANEGVYALLA
-80 DETER
+80 E
-85 EFASRGLIAAPDTL
+85 RGLIAAPDTL

-119 GAGNAGDVDETSAA
+119 SA
-133 FDADGT
+133 DA
-139 GPADAPDTANPS
+139 PADAPDTANPS

-158 NHFYGLFEVVDG
+158 NHLFGLFEVVDG

-209 VTDNLGERPVTG
+209 VTDNLGERPIMG

-243 VAARAIPIIVPQ
+243 VAERSIPIIVPQ

-284 EAGPQG
+284 EASPTG

-303 TVSYLAPNDTITAT
+303 TVSYLAPNDIVTTT

-326 DMEFQMTPG
+326 TMEFQMTPG

-341 MNTWFPDLKALW
+341 MNTWFPGYRALW
-353 VAENCTGTLHNLYT
+353 VAENCTATLHNLYT

-382 LMETKAR
+382 LMETLAR
-389 YGAEAQVT
+389 YGSEAQVT

-403 PHWGNDVVNE
+403 PHWGADFIRD
-413 YLESTAAMYK
+413 YLTNTAAMYK
-423 FITDQTLMYLN
+423 FIADQTLMYVN
-434 QGYTQEEIAYLIEL
+434 QGYTSNEIARMIAL
-448 PAALEPHWYTRQYY
+448 PAALEKNWYTRQYY
-462 GTISHNAKAV
+462 GTVSHNAKAV

-484 VHLATL
+484 VHLAAL
-490 PPERSAAKFVEYF
+490 PPAESARKFVEYF

-513 KDDFDASDYQWVAEV
+513 AKDFEEGAYQWVAEV
-528 TNLIVFA
+528 T
-535 DPANQTARLLCA
+535 PS
-547 DALEQMGYQAESGT
+547 M
-561 WRNAYFTGAKELRN
+561 
-575 GVDADPKYRA
+575 
-585 TVSSDI
+585 
-591 MRAMDVEMLLD
+591 MLD

-607 IDANAA
+607 LDANAA
-613 ADTNLTVNLA
+613 ENLNLTVNLA
-623 FTDEEPYLLTMR
+623 FTDEDPYLLTVR
-635 SGIVLYQKGVRSDSA
+635 SGVVLYERETQAADA
-650 DATLAMPRLGMLAI
+650 DATLTMPRLGMFAI
-664 LARNEDAQKKAI
+664 LNRDADTQAA
-676 SIEGDQDVIAKLTE
+676 SIAVEGDQDVITKLTE
-690 HLVAF
+690 HLTAF

>member
-1 MTRHPHA
+1 MTLHHHA

-21 GALVAAGSTLCGCAA
+21 GALVAAGSALCGCAA
-36 GAGTGTGGA
+36 AGTGTGDDA

-51 LDSLNADVKPATDA
+51 LDSLNADVKPAAAA
-65 TVEANEGVYALLDFS
+65 TAEANEGVYALLDFS

-99 EITGEDGKVVWSQK
+99 EITDDTGKAVWSQK

-119 GAGNAGDVDETSAA
+119 GAEA
-133 FDADGT
+133 
-139 GPADAPDTANPS
+139 PADAPDTANPS

-158 NHFYGLFEVVDG
+158 NHLYGLFEVVDG

-284 EAGPQG
+284 EASPTG

-303 TVSYLAPNDTITAT
+303 TVSYLAPNDIVTTT

-335 TEAPAE
+335 SEAPAE
-341 MNTWFPDLKALW
+341 MNTWFPQFKALW
-353 VAENCTGTLHNLYT
+353 VAENCTATLHNLYT

-382 LMETKAR
+382 LMETLAR
-389 YGAEAQVT
+389 YGSQAQVT

-403 PHWGNDVVNE
+403 PHWGADFIRD
-413 YLESTAAMYK
+413 YLTNTAALYK
-423 FITDQTLMYLN
+423 FIADQTLMYLN
-434 QGYTQEEIAYLIEL
+434 QGLTSNEIAHAIKL
-448 PAALEPHWYTRQYY
+448 PAALEKNWYTRQYY
-462 GTISHNAKAV
+462 GTVSHNAKAV

-484 VHLATL
+484 VHLAAL
-490 PPERSAAKFVEYF
+490 PPAESAKKFVEYF

-513 KDDFDASDYQWVAEV
+513 AQDFEAGAYQWVAEV
-528 TNLIVFA
+528 TNLVVFA
-535 DPANQTARLLCA
+535 DPGNRAARLLCA
-547 DALEQMGYQAESGT
+547 DALEQLGFQAESGP
-561 WRNAYFTGAKELRN
+561 WRNAYLTGAKELRD
-575 GVDADPKYRA
+575 GVDANPKYRA
-585 TVSSDI
+585 TGSSDI
-591 MRAMDVEMLLD
+591 QRAMTPAMMLD
-602 YLGIL
+602 YLGVL
-607 IDANAA
+607 LDANAA
-613 ADTNLTVNLA
+613 EDLNLTVNLA
-623 FTDEEPYLLTMR
+623 FTDEDPYLLTVR
-635 SGIVLYQKGVRSDSA
+635 SGVVLYERDAQAADA
-650 DATLAMPRLGMLAI
+650 DATLTMPRLGMFAI
-664 LARNEDAQKKAI
+664 LNRDADAQAA
-676 SIEGDQDVIAKLTE
+676 SIAVEGDQDVIAKLTE
-690 HLVAF
+690 HLTAF

>member
-1 MTRHPHA
+1 MTRHHHA

-21 GALVAAGSTLCGCAA
+21 GALVAAGSALCGCAAA
-36 GAGTGTGGA
+36 GAGTGDDA
-45 SAGKAA
+45 AAGKAA
-51 LDSLNADVKPATDA
+51 LDNLKADAKPAAPA
-65 TVEANEGVYALLDFS
+65 TAAANEGVYALLDFS

-85 EFASRGLIAAPDTL
+85 EFAERGLIAAPDTL

-119 GAGNAGDVDETSAA
+119 GA
-133 FDADGT
+133 DA
-139 GPADAPDTANPS
+139 PADAPDTANPS

-158 NHFYGLFEVVDG
+158 NHLFGLFEVVDG

-209 VTDNLGERPVTG
+209 VTDNLGERPVMG

-243 VAARAIPIIVPQ
+243 VAERSIPIIVPQ

-284 EAGPQG
+284 EASPTG
-290 KLSIGIGMGQSTG
+290 KLSIGIG
-303 TVSYLAPNDTITAT
+303 TVSYLAPNDIVTTT

-326 DMEFQMTPG
+326 TMEFQMTPG

-341 MNTWFPDLKALW
+341 MNTWFPGYRALW
-353 VAENCTGTLHNLYT
+353 VAENCTATLHNLYT

-382 LMETKAR
+382 LMETLAR
-389 YGAEAQVT
+389 YGSEAQVT

-403 PHWGNDVVNE
+403 PHWGADFIRD
-413 YLESTAAMYK
+413 YLTNTAAMYK
-423 FITDQTLMYLN
+423 FIADQTLMYVN
-434 QGYTQEEIAYLIEL
+434 QGYTSNEIARMIAL
-448 PAALEPHWYTRQYY
+448 PAALEKNWYTRQYY
-462 GTISHNAKAV
+462 GTVSHNAKAV

-484 VHLATL
+484 VHLAAL
-490 PPERSAAKFVEYF
+490 PPAESARKFVEYF

-513 KDDFDASDYQWVAEV
+513 AKDFEEGAYQWVAEV
-528 TNLIVFA
+528 TNLVVFA
-535 DPANQTARLLCA
+535 DPGNRAARLLCA
-547 DALEQMGYQAESGT
+547 DALEQLGFQAESGP
-561 WRNAYFTGAKELRN
+561 WRNAYLTGAKELRD

-585 TVSSDI
+585 TGSSDI
-591 MRAMDVEMLLD
+591 QRAMTPSMTLD

-607 IDANAA
+607 LDANAA
-613 ADTNLTVNLA
+613 ENLNLTVNLA
-623 FTDEEPYLLTMR
+623 FTDEDPYLLTVR
-635 SGIVLYQKGVRSDSA
+635 SGVVLYERETQAADA
-650 DATLAMPRLGMLAI
+650 DATLTMPRLGMFAI
-664 LARNEDAQKKAI
+664 LNRDADTQAA
-676 SIEGDQDVIAKLTE
+676 SIAVEGDQDVITKLTE
-690 HLVAF
+690 HLTAF

>member
-1 MTRHPHA
+1 MTRHHHA

-21 GALVAAGSTLCGCAA
+21 GALVAAGSALCGCAAA
-36 GAGTGTGGA
+36 GAGTGDDA
-45 SAGKAA
+45 AAGKAA
-51 LDSLNADVKPATDA
+51 LDNLNADAKPAAPA
-65 TVEANEGVYALLDFS
+65 TAAANEGVYALLDFS

-85 EFASRGLIAAPDTL
+85 EFAERGLIAAPDTL

-119 GAGNAGDVDETSAA
+119 SA
-133 FDADGT
+133 DA
-139 GPADAPDTANPS
+139 PADAPDTANPS

-158 NHFYGLFEVVDG
+158 NHLFGLFEVVDG

-209 VTDNLGERPVTG
+209 VTDNLGERPIMG

-243 VAARAIPIIVPQ
+243 VAERSIPIIVPQ

-284 EAGPQG
+284 EASPTG

-303 TVSYLAPNDTITAT
+303 TVSYLAPNDIVTTT

-326 DMEFQMTPG
+326 TMEFQMTPG

-341 MNTWFPDLKALW
+341 MNTWFPGYRALW
-353 VAENCTGTLHNLYT
+353 VAENCTATLHNLYT

-382 LMETKAR
+382 LMETLAR
-389 YGAEAQVT
+389 YGTV
-397 FQAHNW
+397 
-403 PHWGNDVVNE
+403 
-413 YLESTAAMYK
+413 
-423 FITDQTLMYLN
+423 
-434 QGYTQEEIAYLIEL
+434 
-448 PAALEPHWYTRQYY
+448 
-462 GTISHNAKAV
+462 SHNAKAV

-484 VHLATL
+484 VHLAAL
-490 PPERSAAKFVEYF
+490 PPAESAKKFVEYF

-513 KDDFDASDYQWVAEV
+513 AKDFEAGAYQWVAEV
-528 TNLIVFA
+528 TNLVVFA
-535 DPANQTARLLCA
+535 DPGNRAARLLCA
-547 DALEQMGYQAESGT
+547 DALEQLGFQAESGP
-561 WRNAYFTGAKELRN
+561 WRNAYLTGAKELRD
-575 GVDADPKYRA
+575 GVDADPKYR
-585 TVSSDI
+585 TTGSSDI
-591 MRAMDVEMLLD
+591 QRAMTPSMMLD

-607 IDANAA
+607 LDANAA
-613 ADTNLTVNLA
+613 ENLNLTVNLA
-623 FTDEEPYLLTMR
+623 FTDEDPYLLTVR
-635 SGIVLYQKGVRSDSA
+635 SGVVLYERGTQAADA
-650 DATLAMPRLGMLAI
+650 DATIAMPRLGMFAI
-664 LARNEDAQKKAI
+664 LNRDADAQAA
-676 SIEGDQDVIAKLTE
+676 SIAVEGDQDVVAKLTE
-690 HLVAF
+690 HLTAF

>member
-1 MTRHPHA
+1 MTRHHHA

-21 GALVAAGSTLCGCAA
+21 GALVAAGSALCGCTAA
-36 GAGTGTGGA
+36 GAGTGDDA
-45 SAGKAA
+45 AAGKAA
-51 LDSLNADVKPATDA
+51 LDNLKADAKPAAPA
-65 TVEANEGVYALLDFS
+65 TAAANEGVYALLDFS

-85 EFASRGLIAAPDTL
+85 EFAERGLIAAPDTL

-119 GAGNAGDVDETSAA
+119 GA
-133 FDADGT
+133 DA
-139 GPADAPDTANPS
+139 PADAPDTANPS

-158 NHFYGLFEVVDG
+158 NHLFGLFEVVDG

-209 VTDNLGERPVTG
+209 VTDNLGERPVMG

-243 VAARAIPIIVPQ
+243 VAERSIPIIVPQ

-284 EAGPQG
+284 EASPTG
-290 KLSIGIGMGQSTG
+290 KLSIGIG
-303 TVSYLAPNDTITAT
+303 TVSYLAPNDIVTTT

-326 DMEFQMTPG
+326 TMEFQMTPG

-341 MNTWFPDLKALW
+341 MNTWFPGYRALW
-353 VAENCTGTLHNLYT
+353 VAENCTATLHNLYT

-382 LMETKAR
+382 LMETLAR
-389 YGAEAQVT
+389 YGSEAQVT

-403 PHWGNDVVNE
+403 PHWGADFIRD
-413 YLESTAAMYK
+413 YLTNTAAMYK
-423 FITDQTLMYLN
+423 FIADQTLMYVN
-434 QGYTQEEIAYLIEL
+434 QGYTSNEIARMIAL
-448 PAALEPHWYTRQYY
+448 PAALEKNWYTRQYY
-462 GTISHNAKAV
+462 GTVSHNAKAV

-484 VHLATL
+484 VHLAAL
-490 PPERSAAKFVEYF
+490 PPAESARKFVEYF

-513 KDDFDASDYQWVAEV
+513 AKDFEEGAYQWVAEV
-528 TNLIVFA
+528 TNLVVFA
-535 DPANQTARLLCA
+535 DPGNRAARLLCA
-547 DALEQMGYQAESGT
+547 DALEQLGFQAESGP
-561 WRNAYFTGAKELRN
+561 WRNAYLTGAKELRD

-585 TVSSDI
+585 TGSSDI
-591 MRAMDVEMLLD
+591 QRAMTPSMMLD

-607 IDANAA
+607 LDANAA
-613 ADTNLTVNLA
+613 ENLNLTVNLA
-623 FTDEEPYLLTMR
+623 FTDEDPYLLTVR
-635 SGIVLYQKGVRSDSA
+635 SGVVLYERETQAADA
-650 DATLAMPRLGMLAI
+650 DATLTMPRLGMFAI
-664 LARNEDAQKKAI
+664 LNRDADTQAA
-676 SIEGDQDVIAKLTE
+676 SIAVEGDQDVITKLTE
-690 HLVAF
+690 HLTAF

>member
-1 MTRHPHA
+1 MTRHHHA

-21 GALVAAGSTLCGCAA
+21 GALVAAGSALCGCAAA
-36 GAGTGTGGA
+36 GAGTGDDA
-45 SAGKAA
+45 AAGKAA
-51 LDSLNADVKPATDA
+51 LDNLKADAKPAAPA
-65 TVEANEGVYALLDFS
+65 TAAANEGVYALLDFS

-85 EFASRGLIAAPDTL
+85 EFAERGLIAAPDTL

-119 GAGNAGDVDETSAA
+119 GA
-133 FDADGT
+133 DA
-139 GPADAPDTANPS
+139 PADAPDTANPS

-158 NHFYGLFEVVDG
+158 NHLFGLFEVVDG

-209 VTDNLGERPVTG
+209 VTDNLGERPVMG

-243 VAARAIPIIVPQ
+243 VAERSIPIIVPQ

-284 EAGPQG
+284 EASPTG

-303 TVSYLAPNDTITAT
+303 TVSYLAPNDIVTTT

-326 DMEFQMTPG
+326 TMEFQMTPG

-341 MNTWFPDLKALW
+341 MNTWFPGYRALW
-353 VAENCTGTLHNLYT
+353 VAENCTATLHNLYT

-382 LMETKAR
+382 LMETLAR
-389 YGAEAQVT
+389 YGSEAQVT

-403 PHWGNDVVNE
+403 PHWGADFIRD
-413 YLESTAAMYK
+413 YLTNTAAMYK
-423 FITDQTLMYLN
+423 FIADQTLMYVN
-434 QGYTQEEIAYLIEL
+434 QGYTSNEIARMIAL
-448 PAALEPHWYTRQYY
+448 PAALEKNWYTRQYY
-462 GTISHNAKAV
+462 GTVSHNAKAV

-484 VHLATL
+484 VHLAAL
-490 PPERSAAKFVEYF
+490 PPAESARKFVEYF

-513 KDDFDASDYQWVAEV
+513 AKDFEEGAYQWVAEV
-528 TNLIVFA
+528 TNLVVFA
-535 DPANQTARLLCA
+535 DPGNRAARLLCA
-547 DALEQMGYQAESGT
+547 DALEQLGFQAESGP
-561 WRNAYFTGAKELRN
+561 WRNAYLTGAKELRD

-585 TVSSDI
+585 TGSSDI
-591 MRAMDVEMLLD
+591 QRAMTPSMMLD

-607 IDANAA
+607 LDANAA
-613 ADTNLTVNLA
+613 ENLA
-623 FTDEEPYLLTMR
+623 FTDEDPYLLTVR
-635 SGIVLYQKGVRSDSA
+635 SGVVLYERETQAADA
-650 DATLAMPRLGMLAI
+650 DATLTMPRLGMFAI
-664 LARNEDAQKKAI
+664 LNRDADTQAA
-676 SIEGDQDVIAKLTE
+676 SIAVEGDQDVITKLTE
-690 HLVAF
+690 HLTAF